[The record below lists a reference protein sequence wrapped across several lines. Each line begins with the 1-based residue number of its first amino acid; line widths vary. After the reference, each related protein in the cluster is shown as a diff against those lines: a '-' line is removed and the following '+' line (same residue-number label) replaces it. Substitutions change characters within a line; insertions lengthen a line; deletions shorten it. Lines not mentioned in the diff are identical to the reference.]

1 MTKKE
6 RNIKVYCTSGYQYR
20 DTPTIMLKGQW
31 LKEAGFE
38 IGDYITVK
46 CEDGRLVIA
55 QDAER
60 AKAEAETKEKLEKER
75 KALKKRQL
83 VERCRLREQMVAEQ
97 MPGYQVEG

>member
-6 RNIKVYCTSGYQYR
+6 RNIKVYSTSGYQYR
-20 DTPTIMLKGQW
+20 DTPTIILKGQW

-38 IGDYITVK
+38 IGDHITVR
-46 CEDGRLVIA
+46 CEDGKLVIA

-60 AKAEAETKEKLEKER
+60 AKAEAEAKEKLEKEM

-83 VERCRLREQMVAEQ
+83 VERRRLREQMVAEQ

>member
-6 RNIKVYCTSGYQYR
+6 RNIKVYSTSGYQYR
-20 DTPTIMLKGQW
+20 ETPTILLKGQW

-38 IGDYITVK
+38 IGDYITVR

-55 QDAER
+55 QDTER
-60 AKAEAETKEKLEKER
+60 ARLEAEAKEKLEKER

-83 VERCRLREQMVAEQ
+83 VESRRRRQQMVAEQ